1 LKRKENLFDK
11 IGSLIPGYKGYSER
25 DSRRN
30 CDKIMRNTI
39 ATDLKIYEKQMN
51 SWMLEALQAKDKV
64 KMNDIE
70 KTRKNMNTL
79 ISKIEYAPYGASSF
93 FSDNKIKEDELHEI
107 YQFDLDILECSSKVI
122 SYDKSNL
129 DLLSNQVEKC
139 YTILDKRNSYIS
151 QF

>member
-1 LKRKENLFDK
+1 
-11 IGSLIPGYKGYSER
+11 
-25 DSRRN
+25 
-30 CDKIMRNTI
+30 MRNTI

-93 FSDNKIKEDELHEI
+93 FSDNKIKEDELHDMI
-107 YQFDLDILECSSKVI
+107 CSQVYCSVFNI
-122 SYDKSNL
+122 ESN
-129 DLLSNQVEKC
+129 
-139 YTILDKRNSYIS
+139 
-151 QF
+151 

>member
-1 LKRKENLFDK
+1 MKRKENLFDK

>member
-1 LKRKENLFDK
+1 
-11 IGSLIPGYKGYSER
+11 
-25 DSRRN
+25 
-30 CDKIMRNTI
+30 MRNTI